1 MSFAERNG
9 GDRMN
14 RTLALLYGVVSY
26 LVFFATILYLIG
38 FVGDLWVPR
47 SVDRASSA
55 PTGEAAIVNVIL
67 MALFAVQHTI
77 MARPA
82 FKRWWTRIVP
92 QPVERSTFVLIASL
106 LLILLFWQWR
116 AMPQVIWDVQA
127 PAGRA
132 ILHALFAVGWLMVF
146 AATFMIDH
154 FDLFGLRQVWL
165 HFRGRPYAPP
175 QFQIAILYR
184 WVRHPLMLG
193 FLIAF
198 WATPR
203 MTAGH
208 LLFAAVMTAYI
219 LIAIQIEERDLLVL
233 HGEAYAEYRRKTS
246 MIVPLPLGGRVP
258 GA

>member
-1 MSFAERNG
+1 MG
-9 GDRMN
+9 P
-14 RTLALLYGVVSY
+14 ALVLTYGVVSY
-26 LVFFATILYLIG
+26 FVFFGAFLYMIG

-47 SVDRASSA
+47 SVDHALSA
-55 PTGEAAIVNVIL
+55 PTSQAVAVNVAL
-67 MALFAVQHTI
+67 MLVFGIQHSI

-82 FKRWWTRIVP
+82 FKQWWTRFVP
-92 QPVERSTFVLIASL
+92 QPAERSIFVLIASL
-106 LLILLFWQWR
+106 LLILLYWQWR
-116 AMPQVIWDVQA
+116 ELPHVMWDVRA
-127 PAGRA
+127 PSVRA
-132 ILHALFAVGWLMVF
+132 ALKGLFAVGWLTVF

-165 HFRGRPYAPP
+165 HFRGRTYTQP

-208 LLFAAVMTAYI
+208 MLFASVMSIYI
-219 LIAIQIEERDLLVL
+219 VIAIQIEERDLIAI
-233 HGEAYAEYRRKTS
+233 HGQPYAEYRRKTS
-246 MIVPLPLGGRVP
+246 MLLPIPMRSANP
-258 GA
+258 PAAR